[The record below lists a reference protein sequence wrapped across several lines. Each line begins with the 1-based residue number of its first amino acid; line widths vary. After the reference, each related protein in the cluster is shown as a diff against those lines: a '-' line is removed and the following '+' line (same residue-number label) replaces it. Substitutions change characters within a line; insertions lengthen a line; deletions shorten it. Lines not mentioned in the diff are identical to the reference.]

1 MWRGVVRMVG
11 SCRLEAGLGDTLS
24 KNLERLDPRARTG
37 NKRGL
42 SEPPQGASSAAP
54 VRVRGAAELFRKGIP
69 QACPTLMRRTQTGS
83 GDFPPPPMLWRTGRS
98 AAPGGPSWSPPA
110 FFGILRRLFSPY
122 SKQSHAE
129 HQPRNKRRRLPLQG
143 SGSPGPAV
151 LERAPQLPGPGR
163 PDPAQVLLPVHVPLP
178 Q

>member
-69 QACPTLMRRTQTGS
+69 QDCPAPMRRIQVWG
-83 GDFPPPPMLWRTGRS
+83 GVFERQFPKPARHQSIAYKRVNASHTARKYKLRQELYSRPM
-98 AAPGGPSWSPPA
+98 PGLIP
-110 FFGILRRLFSPY
+110 
-122 SKQSHAE
+122 
-129 HQPRNKRRRLPLQG
+129 
-143 SGSPGPAV
+143 
-151 LERAPQLPGPGR
+151 
-163 PDPAQVLLPVHVPLP
+163 
-178 Q
+178 